1 MLIQGDF
8 YRCGSAS
15 SHPATLE
22 SAGHSFRIQAQD
34 GSSSSGNL
42 SDIQVSERLGNV
54 ERKLT
59 LANGDLFAT
68 RDNDAVDS
76 LFSARSTGSGFI
88 HTLES
93 HIGWAA
99 IALVVAVTVAISFF
113 RWGVPWISTTVAH
126 ALPQETNEFISRG
139 TLEFLDD
146 HFFDE
151 SELDQVEKDRIRER
165 FQSSLLALEE
175 ESNQINY
182 KIHFRNWVIDE
193 KAIPNA
199 FALPAGDII
208 LTDKFVQLA
217 QHQDEIDAVL
227 LHEMAHVVHRHSL
240 ESVVSGGLVAAII
253 MIITGDN
260 SAIVDVGLGVGSL
273 LISSNYSRENEIEAD
288 LYAFQKMLDAG
299 IDPNAFSEILNRMN
313 AYMED
318 FDGEETSNENADE
331 AEYAEDNSE
340 PKSNILDYLSSH
352 PSTQLRAEQARR
364 YSECFKRSENPC
376 EPAIE

>member
-76 LFSARSTGSGFI
+76 LFSARATGSGFI